1 MTKINANIRRLAM
14 VIANTVDLVGVDD
27 IAHGKRVGIMAREC
41 AKLRG
46 YDGVAQEMLFEAGLL
61 HDIGVSSTRVHTK
74 LVTELDWDGSQA
86 HCERGSMIL
95 SQFQPLSHLAPI
107 VYYHHTHWKDLVAQG
122 VPHATAL
129 HANLIY
135 LTDRVDMLTAHNKP
149 GSGNLVHAEEIRAR
163 IARYSGDFFAPE
175 WVEVFMDV
183 SASEAFW
190 LGMNPENIAQQL
202 LEVPEG
208 ADGIDGILDLKELH
222 AFALIIGLIV
232 DAKSPFTAEHS
243 LGVAR
248 LSKFLGGLA
257 GLPPVQND
265 KLEIA
270 GLLHDI
276 GKLQIPDEILEKPS
290 KLDAHEL
297 AVMKSHSYM
306 TWQILK
312 PIKGIEEIAQW
323 AAFHHE
329 SINGVGYPFRLHGAE
344 LSVEARII
352 RVADVYQ
359 AMAQKRPY
367 RGTTPA
373 PDILTLLRKMV
384 AGGEVD
390 GGIVDLVADNLE
402 GCHAVALGLA
412 PQLRD
417 AIAGSEGIP
426 GSGLN
431 S

>member
-1 MTKINANIRRLAM
+1 M

-27 IAHGKRVGIMAREC
+27 ISHGKRVGIMARAC
-41 AKLRG
+41 AKLKG
-46 YDGVAQEMLFEAGLL
+46 YDSARQEMLFEAGLL

-74 LVTELDWDGSQA
+74 LVTELDWSGSQA
-86 HCERGSMIL
+86 HCERGSQIL
-95 SQFQPLSHLAPI
+95 SQFKPLSHLAPLA
-107 VYYHHTHWKDLVAQG
+107 YYHHTHWKDLITKG
-122 VPHATAL
+122 LPHETAL

-135 LTDRVDMLTAHNKP
+135 LTDRVDMLSSHSKP
-149 GSGNLVHAEEIRAR
+149 GSEKLVYAKGIRER

-175 WVEVFMDV
+175 WVEVFMEV
-183 SASEAFW
+183 SSCEAFW

-202 LEVPEG
+202 LDVPEEE
-208 ADGIDGILDLKELH
+208 DGVLDLKQLH

-248 LSKFLGGLA
+248 LSKYLGELA
-257 GLPPVQND
+257 GLSSRQND
-265 KLEIA
+265 KIEIA

-276 GKLQIPDEILEKPS
+276 GKLQIPDEILEKPA
-290 KLDAHEL
+290 KLDEHEL
-297 AVMKSHSYM
+297 AVMKSHSYI

-329 SINGVGYPFRLHGAE
+329 SINGVGYPFRLQGAE

-367 RGTTPA
+367 RDTTA
-373 PDILTLLRKMV
+373 PLDILTLLRKMV
-384 AGGEVD
+384 AEGEVD
-390 GGIVDLVADNLE
+390 GGIVDLVAANL
-402 GCHAVALGLA
+402 GNCHAVALGLNLQA
-412 PQLRD
+412 
-417 AIAGSEGIP
+417 
-426 GSGLN
+426 
-431 S
+431 